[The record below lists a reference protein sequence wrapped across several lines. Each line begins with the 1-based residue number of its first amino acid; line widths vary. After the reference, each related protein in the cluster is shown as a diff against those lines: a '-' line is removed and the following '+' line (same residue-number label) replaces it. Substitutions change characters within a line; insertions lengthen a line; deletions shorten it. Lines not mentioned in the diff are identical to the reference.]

1 MKRMN
6 SGTVMLDGPWSTLII
21 RILPG
26 LKGGIRPAS
35 SGSLLACT
43 GSNNEYIRPTV
54 ASCVCRLAAIC
65 NASSLGRGS
74 NRRSEERKL
83 RMRSYLH
90 TVNNS
95 SYHRVSNSHRHLVL
109 CIVIPQLPK
118 KILKSSPMSK
128 RQSMLT
134 TRHWTPQPTPGPQ
147 VVPPAIFKS
156 VRQ

>member
-6 SGTVMLDGPWSTLII
+6 SGTVMLDAPWSTLII

-35 SGSLLACT
+35 SGSLLSCT

-54 ASCVCRLAAIC
+54 ASCVCKSAAIC

-90 TVNNS
+90 TVSNS
-95 SYHRVSNSHRHLVL
+95 SYRGVSNSHGHLVL
-109 CIVIPQLPK
+109 CVNISQLPK
-118 KILKSSPMSK
+118 KILENSSMRK
-128 RQSMLT
+128 GQSMLT

-147 VVPPAIFKS
+147 VVPPARFHS